1 MHLFVLLYAL
11 YMYYCIQST
20 TTSYCGE
27 PRFFERTSHFLS
39 TPDNR
44 KNSSQIQYL
53 LPSIRHVAV
62 LILMENPKSSKLLLV
77 NSTKL
82 GHD

>member
-1 MHLFVLLYAL
+1 
-11 YMYYCIQST
+11 MY
-20 TTSYCGE
+20 
-27 PRFFERTSHFLS
+27 
-39 TPDNR
+39 
-44 KNSSQIQYL
+44 YL